1 MTSVAL
7 VCRRC
12 VAVLL
17 TACVLCQWASGQGIV
32 RRIRPVPGQPGMISL
47 PYIVSDTQGNQWMVY
62 QQGMLQMQGNAP
74 VYSQG
79 AMLTING
86 GQPGAQTN
94 TGRID
99 DKTGELILENMN
111 ANGFV
116 LTRRL
121 EFNTDE
127 GYVRY
132 IDIIK
137 NPQAQDQQLNL
148 QLSSNVNFGV
158 QSATM
163 VPDPR
168 KKDQNLAW
176 VAQIAGP
183 GKAAVELYAGKGAK
197 VAPAINWIQGNNAVQ
212 ATLNLTVPGNKEIA
226 FVHFHCIT
234 ANQDQGVQW
243 VNNIK
248 EEKLLADIPK
258 DIRKIIVNFPVASSL
273 IGDLEILRGD
283 ALDVVELHDGDRYNG
298 NLSEPSYPL
307 QTFYGKVDLPADSV
321 VSIVNVGEFRPRQ
334 LIVTADGQI
343 FGGHLIKPTID
354 LVLGSGQKTQI
365 PLSQITRLGYR
376 HRAGEGDDGTSSQLQ
391 PPYVL
396 MSGGDRIGV
405 AMPGSPIDVTTR
417 YGSMQL
423 APQIISSI
431 GFAQPD
437 SSVHVID
444 LVDGSRFSGLLTA
457 PELELK
463 LTAGGQVVKLPIG
476 SLSRLV
482 LTNPPDEKDDLA
494 PELKL
499 KGEDHLVGS
508 LQGTLQLD
516 TAFDTMKLNAAEI
529 RELSHSK
536 ESPVDLSVTT
546 WDGTVFSGQLQDQ
559 QVVCHLTTGVDVHV
573 PIDLVLSYA
582 NPSAQ
587 PSTLMLDR
595 IKAIV
600 ADLNADD
607 WKQRDAAEE
616 QLVKIGSGVVPTLKG
631 LRDQQPPEAQ
641 QRIDSVLKKLG
652 KPRGPAGTSSSIWE
666 TDQRVDFNN

>member
-1 MTSVAL
+1 MTSVTS
-7 VCRRC
+7 VCRHC

-17 TACVLCQWASGQGIV
+17 TWCMLCQWAPGQAII
-32 RRIRPVPGQPGMISL
+32 RRMRPVPGQPGMINL

-94 TGRID
+94 MGRID

-111 ANGFV
+111 ANGFT

-148 QLSSNVNFGV
+148 QLNSNVNFGV

-163 VPDPR
+163 VPDPK

-183 GKAAVELYAGKGAK
+183 GKAAIELYAGKGAK
-197 VAPAINWIQGNNAVQ
+197 VVPVISWQQGNNSVV
-212 ATLNLTVPGNKEIA
+212 ATLNMTVPGNKEIA
-226 FVHFHCIT
+226 IVHFHGIA

-243 VNNIK
+243 VNSIK
-248 EEKLLADIPK
+248 EEKLLADVPK
-258 DIRKIIVNFPVASSL
+258 EIRKIIVNFPVASSL

-298 NLSEPSYPL
+298 NLSEASYPL
-307 QTFYGKVDLPADSV
+307 QTFYGKIDLPADSV

-343 FGGHLIKPTID
+343 FGGNLIKPTID
-354 LVLGSGQKTQI
+354 LVLSSGQKTQI
-365 PLSQITRLGYR
+365 PLSQISRLGYR
-376 HRAGEGDDGTSSQLQ
+376 HRAGETEDASSSQLQ

-405 AMPGSPIDVTTR
+405 AMPTSPIDVVTR
-417 YGSMQL
+417 YGSLQL

-431 GFAQPD
+431 AFSSAD

-444 LVDGSRFSGLLTA
+444 LVDGSRFSGLITA

-463 LTAGGQVVKLPIG
+463 LTAGGQTVKLPTG
-476 SLSRLV
+476 ALSRLV
-482 LTNPPDEKDDLA
+482 VTNPSDDKDDSV
-494 PELKL
+494 PDLKL
-499 KGEDHLVGS
+499 KGDDHLAGS

-529 RELSHSK
+529 RELGHAK
-536 ESPVDLSVTT
+536 ESRVDLSVTT
-546 WDGTVFSGQLQDQ
+546 WDGTIFSGQLQDQ
-559 QVVCHLTTGVDVHV
+559 EVLCHLITGVDVHV
-573 PIDLVLSYA
+573 PIDLVMSYT

-587 PSTLMLDR
+587 PSALMLDR

-607 WKQRDAAEE
+607 WKQRDAAED
-616 QLVKIGSGVVPTLKG
+616 QLVKIGTGVVPTLKG
-631 LRDQQPPEAQ
+631 MRDQQPPEAQ

-652 KPRGPAGTSSSIWE
+652 KPGAAVAGH
-666 TDQRVDFNN
+666 